1 MRSAGGG
8 VPADNDRVEDTLMAE
23 IRVEEKRRGLGL
35 LWLVLALA
43 LIAVAVWYFNNNG
56 RNEVDVQQTGAL
68 VRSTVLAMADAGTIR
83 LAA

>member
-1 MRSAGGG
+1 MHRAGGG
-8 VPADNDRVEDTLMAE
+8 VPAVNDRVEDTLMAE

-43 LIAVAVWYFNNNG
+43 LIALAVWYFNNNG
-56 RNEVDVQQTGAL
+56 VNEVDVQQTGAL
-68 VRSTVLAMADAGTIR
+68 VRSTVLAMADASTVP

>member
-1 MRSAGGG
+1 
-8 VPADNDRVEDTLMAE
+8 MAE

-43 LIAVAVWYFNNNG
+43 LIALAVWYFNNNG
-56 RNEVDVQQTGAL
+56 ANEVDVQQTGAL
-68 VRSTVLAMADAGTIR
+68 VRSTVLAMVDAPTIR

>member
-1 MRSAGGG
+1 
-8 VPADNDRVEDTLMAE
+8 MAE

-43 LIAVAVWYFNNNG
+43 LIALAVWYFNFNG
-56 RNEVDVQQTGAL
+56 VNEVDVQQTGAL
-68 VRSTVLAMADAGTIR
+68 VRSTVLAMAGAPTMP

>member
-1 MRSAGGG
+1 
-8 VPADNDRVEDTLMAE
+8 MAE

-43 LIAVAVWYFNNNG
+43 LIALAVWYFNNNG
-56 RNEVDVQQTGAL
+56 VSEVDVQQTGAL
-68 VRSTVLAMADAGTIR
+68 VRSTVLAMADASTVP